1 MKSQA
6 IRRTAGTLLLALA
19 LGIPATA
26 SAQPLPEEPRTGA
39 EILWDLLVQIVTESH
54 WQIDPDGI
62 LEDGSGGDSDSRTEN
77 RWQIDPNG

>member
-26 SAQPLPEEPRTGA
+26 SAQPIPEEPRSGA
-39 EILWDLLVQIVTESH
+39 EILWDLLVQIVTGDEGGASSSDGR
-54 WQIDPDGI
+54 WQIDPDG
-62 LEDGSGGDSDSRTEN
+62 
-77 RWQIDPNG
+77 